1 MFSRKISLGSFQIL
15 CIRRFGSQVTPVCL
29 ACTRSKGTGE
39 ITGNVS
45 APEFPPWSSFPG
57 ESLPRKRK
65 PVGSKEFKHVDNN
78 NETRQ
83 PVVTGR
89 TREIQLPTR
98 MARVT
103 TYVAQRRERKR
114 STAQFFADA
123 FSPHPFG
130 QHVLLSQSPEVFVKI
145 FTTLNAEPARFVC
158 AMIRSRSLLSVA

>member
-1 MFSRKISLGSFQIL
+1 MLVFSRKIFRFFSNSLRKKIL
-15 CIRRFGSQVTPVCL
+15 GPKSL
-29 ACTRSKGTGE
+29 RSAWHALEGDRGNV
-39 ITGNVS
+39 NVS
-45 APEFPPWSSFPG
+45 APEFPPKSSFPG

-89 TREIQLPTR
+89 TREIQLPTL

-103 TYVAQRRERKR
+103 TYAAQRRERKR
-114 STAQFFADA
+114 GTAQFFADA
-123 FSPHPFG
+123 FSPDPFG
-130 QHVLLSQSPEVFVKI
+130 QHVLLSQSPEVFLKI
-145 FTTLNAEPARFVC
+145 FTTLNAEAARFVC

>member
-1 MFSRKISLGSFQIL
+1 M
-15 CIRRFGSQVTPVCL
+15 
-29 ACTRSKGTGE
+29 
-39 ITGNVS
+39 
-45 APEFPPWSSFPG
+45 
-57 ESLPRKRK
+57 
-65 PVGSKEFKHVDNN
+65 DNN

-89 TREIQLPTR
+89 TREIQLTTL

-103 TYVAQRRERKR
+103 TYAAQRRERKR
-114 STAQFFADA
+114 GTAQFFADA
-123 FSPHPFG
+123 FSPHPSG